1 MQTLQTDPWTLV
13 SGISRNL
20 DRLLP
25 GGAGSHAAGRTWLPP
40 VDVRE
45 FEDRF
50 DFVVDVP
57 GVDAGQLDITVDDGV
72 LTLSG
77 ERAANGAGE
86 LRRSERAGGRFERRF
101 RLPDAVASE
110 DPNATYRDGVL
121 TISVPKQARP
131 VPRRIP
137 IRVN

>member
-1 MQTLQTDPWTLV
+1 MQTLQTDPWTHV

-25 GGAGSHAAGRTWLPP
+25 GGAGSHAAGQTWLPP

-101 RLPDAVASE
+101 RLPDTVASE